1 MIGNKMGGGIHANEE
16 IIVSPDKP
24 KQFRQLNGRTSHID
38 QDPRL
43 HRPEKQD
50 TPFPNHEYMQTPR
63 SSNESKRERSR
74 PGSVQSKSPL
84 LQLPNDRSLQNYSG
98 QRPSEYNSNKH
109 SAVSLHR
116 SKVPES
122 IIEEEKHDN
131 NEVED
136 HLENEKLNVP
146 VSNFDNKMSS
156 NQLPPPNQNDTS
168 AIGMNKSTAISA
180 NVSQPQ
186 KINSSAYS

>member
-1 MIGNKMGGGIHANEE
+1 M
-16 IIVSPDKP
+16 
-24 KQFRQLNGRTSHID
+24 
-38 QDPRL
+38 
-43 HRPEKQD
+43 
-50 TPFPNHEYMQTPR
+50 
-63 SSNESKRERSR
+63 
-74 PGSVQSKSPL
+74 
-84 LQLPNDRSLQNYSG
+84 
-98 QRPSEYNSNKH
+98 
-109 SAVSLHR
+109 SLHR

-131 NEVED
+131 NEVDD

-186 KINSSAYS
+186 KINSTNYS